1 MKYGHLFIYFIYL
14 FLKVVLLTNWLHH
27 CISNAKQL
35 FVFSCGKQ
43 NENMTHCLLK
53 IAHCSNI
60 FTSTIKTIMEK
71 KTFIVL
77 SCCHEME
84 TVCFK
89 GQIVL
94 TLDYR
99 SYQSVLIGYFFH
111 LLSTLSWLSALPL
124 IPPRCSLDASFIPHP
139 VVYPPL
145 PPPRLFSLICLLISS
160 HSLFFYASSSFLLFF
175 ITACASFSYVFS
187 SSIFFFF
194 RRFLYPSPF
203 SQCCV
208 FSGRLMGRG
217 SYVFDRRWDRMRL
230 AFQNMVEKHLNAQ
243 MWRWEG
249 VGKVFP

>member
-1 MKYGHLFIYFIYL
+1 M
-14 FLKVVLLTNWLHH
+14 
-27 CISNAKQL
+27 
-35 FVFSCGKQ
+35 
-43 NENMTHCLLK
+43 
-53 IAHCSNI
+53 
-60 FTSTIKTIMEK
+60 
-71 KTFIVL
+71 L
-77 SCCHEME
+77 SRDGNS
-84 TVCFK
+84 VCFK

-94 TLDYR
+94 ALDYR
-99 SYQSVLIGYFFH
+99 SYQSVSIGYFFH

-160 HSLFFYASSSFLLFF
+160 HSLFFYASSSFLLF
-175 ITACASFSYVFS
+175 SFFFLLHVRLSHVS
-187 SSIFFFF
+187 SHLFFFF
-194 RRFLYPSPF
+194 HHFLYPSLL

-243 MWRWEG
+243 MWRWERMA
-249 VGKVFP
+249 KVFP